1 MAATFS
7 RPTPEMART
16 GPTPLSSPPRLAAT
30 PPISNRALN
39 QLSRKH
45 RDGKVALRQVAKRRL
60 SLTHVYRRGL
70 SPQSLQFL
78 SDKETLAG
86 QSHSSPVVSVCWT
99 RPSTSTAGLVISG
112 DTDGRIK
119 LFDAHS
125 ARAYRNLPVAHHNAV
140 HCITANH
147 TGTTVLTSAIDGT
160 ITAWNLEP
168 FAAQLSPGDDV
179 DQDGEVP
186 LLLLPVEDAAS
197 LITGQIDSL
206 PACPVGEAAQG
217 GKLSEAWQTA
227 LHPTLPCFA
236 AVGAG
241 ATLTLHATP
250 TSGDAVSFGTML
262 GRAQPPPSRT
272 GSKDLFGLSLA
283 FHASGTLLAVGT
295 NTGRVLL
302 YMLTWPSPHKPVLD
316 LVAMFAD
323 HPAPIRAL
331 SFTDTLLLVGSDDR
345 TVSVHDVQPILTAPG
360 VLSDEEHVRLAG
372 TVASLAAHKG
382 WVLALGA
389 PAASTVFA
397 SVGADKTIKFWDLAS
412 ATKST
417 PVFSA
422 SEVKPIRAFAFQPR
436 AGDEGTEATMTRFVT
451 ASEDGA
457 LRWYRSAG
465 LG

>member
-1 MAATFS
+1 MY
-7 RPTPEMART
+7 RH
-16 GPTPLSSPPRLAAT
+16 G
-30 PPISNRALN
+30 ISL
-39 QLSRKH
+39 
-45 RDGKVALRQVAKRRL
+45 
-60 SLTHVYRRGL
+60 
-70 SPQSLQFL
+70 QSLQFL
-78 SDKETLAG
+78 SDKETLPG

-125 ARAYRNLPVAHHNAV
+125 ARAYRSLSTAHHNAV
-140 HCITANH
+140 HCITANQA
-147 TGTTVLTSAIDGT
+147 GTTVLTSAIDGT

-168 FAAQLSPGDDV
+168 FAAQTPPGDDV
-179 DQDGEVP
+179 EPGGEVP
-186 LLLLPVEDAAS
+186 LLTLPVEDAAS

-206 PACPVGEAAQG
+206 PACPVADAALQG

-241 ATLTLHATP
+241 ATVTVHATP
-250 TSGDAVSFGTML
+250 SSSDAASFGTML

-302 YMLTWPSPHKPVLD
+302 YMLTWPSPQRPALH

-345 TVSVHDVQPILTAPG
+345 TVSVHDVQPILTAPE

-412 ATKST
+412 ATKSA

-422 SEVKPIRAFAFQPR
+422 SEMKPIRAFAFQPR
-436 AGDEGTEATMTRFVT
+436 SGEEDTEATMTRFVT